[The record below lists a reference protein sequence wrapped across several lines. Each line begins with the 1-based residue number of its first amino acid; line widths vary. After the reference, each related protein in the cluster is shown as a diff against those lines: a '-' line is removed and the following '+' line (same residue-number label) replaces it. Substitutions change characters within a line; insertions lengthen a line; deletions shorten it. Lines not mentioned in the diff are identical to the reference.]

1 MDPWGQ
7 NNSSV
12 AVQQQQQPD
21 QNEQHHSQH
30 QIGNQGFQDSF
41 KEENGRY
48 EPLPDSADYIKNLET
63 KLRNISRGGDKRSC
77 QESAREQA
85 LTNLLRSDSKQVI
98 GILSD
103 SDLALDRELDRNQV
117 ISRIIPKQ
125 PLTAGETVKLVNSD
139 ILDQN
144 FAKNLEVS
152 KDVDEEQMKGKSN
165 SQ

>member
-1 MDPWGQ
+1 M
-7 NNSSV
+7 
-12 AVQQQQQPD
+12 
-21 QNEQHHSQH
+21 
-30 QIGNQGFQDSF
+30 
-41 KEENGRY
+41 
-48 EPLPDSADYIKNLET
+48 PLPDSADYINNLEA
-63 KLRNISRGGDKRSC
+63 KLRDISRGGKKRSK
-77 QESAREQA
+77 EEFTREQA

-144 FAKNLEVS
+144 FAKNLEDS
-152 KDVDEEQMKGKSN
+152 KEGEGEEMKDRSN
-165 SQ
+165 AQ

>member
-1 MDPWGQ
+1 MDPWGH

-12 AVQQQQQPD
+12 AIQQHLYKDQQD
-21 QNEQHHSQH
+21 HGQH
-30 QIGNQGFQDSF
+30 QVVQHGFTDSF
-41 KEENGRY
+41 KVENGGY
-48 EPLPDSADYIKNLET
+48 VPLPDSAEYINNLEA
-63 KLRNISRGGDKRSC
+63 KLRHISRGGKKRSKEEC
-77 QESAREQA
+77 TREQA

-144 FAKNLEVS
+144 FAKNLEDS
-152 KDVDEEQMKGKSN
+152 KEGEGDEMKDRSN
-165 SQ
+165 AQ